1 MEKNFEL
8 KLERVLDAPRNLVW
22 RCWTDPQ
29 HLMPWFCPEPW
40 KVVDCRIDL
49 RVGGEFFNVMQSPE
63 GERFPNDG
71 VYLEVV
77 PQTRLVWTNAYKAGW
92 YPNPGANPMLTTIVL
107 EFEDLGNGKTNYRG
121 MARHW
126 TPEATE
132 QHEKMG
138 FYEGWGIAADQLVA
152 YAKSMKA

>member
-1 MEKNFEL
+1 M
-8 KLERVLDAPRNLVW
+8 
-22 RCWTDPQ
+22 
-29 HLMPWFCPEPW
+29 
-40 KVVDCRIDL
+40 
-49 RVGGEFFNVMQSPE
+49 
-63 GERFPNDG
+63 
-71 VYLEVV
+71 
-77 PQTRLVWTNAYKAGW
+77 
-92 YPNPGANPMLTTIVL
+92 L